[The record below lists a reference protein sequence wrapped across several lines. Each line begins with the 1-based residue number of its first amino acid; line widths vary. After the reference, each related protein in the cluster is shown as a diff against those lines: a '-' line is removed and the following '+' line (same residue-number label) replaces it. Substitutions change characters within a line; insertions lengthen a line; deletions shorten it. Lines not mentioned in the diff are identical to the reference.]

1 MYPDAVLRLALHL
14 RPSLAAVAVT
24 ALTWALAPGCTD
36 RRAEATPAYTRV
48 DGRAPALPGAGAGA
62 TLVVFWATWCPPCR
76 EELPGLLALAR
87 DPPAGMT
94 LLTFGEDEEEG
105 PVRAFFGGAPP
116 PELALRADADRRAA
130 EAFGV
135 EALPAAFLVVNG
147 ALVARFEGPRDWS
160 APGMRRLLARL
171 ASEPSPGRRQGRGPD
186 IDLGGGAR

>member
-1 MYPDAVLRLALHL
+1 MYPDAVLRGARHR
-14 RPSLAAVAVT
+14 RPSLAVVAVT
-24 ALTWALAPGCTD
+24 ALACALACTD
-36 RRAEATPAYTRV
+36 RRAEKTPAYTRV
-48 DGRAPALPGAGAGA
+48 DGRAPEVLWRGAGA
-62 TLVVFWATWCPPCR
+62 TLVIFWATWCPPCR

-87 DPPAGMT
+87 DPPAGIS

-135 EALPAAFLVVNG
+135 DALPAAFLVVDG

-160 APGMRRLLARL
+160 APGMRSLLARL
-171 ASEPSPGRRQGRGPD
+171 ASEPSPGRR
-186 IDLGGGAR
+186 